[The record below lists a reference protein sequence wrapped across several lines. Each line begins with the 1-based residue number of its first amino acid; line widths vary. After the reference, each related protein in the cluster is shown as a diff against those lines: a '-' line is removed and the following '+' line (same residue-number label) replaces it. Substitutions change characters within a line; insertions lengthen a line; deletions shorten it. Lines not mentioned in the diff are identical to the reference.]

1 MLDENKAR
9 FLELCRMHIHR
20 EGIEDLLLWL
30 ANDSDFFTAPA
41 STRYHCA
48 YEGGLCE
55 HSLNVFDR
63 LVSEVT
69 REYGSFDNEEKAV
82 YINGI
87 KVTLESIAIIALF
100 HDLSKTN
107 YYIVSTRNVK
117 ENGEWKQ
124 VPFYQVNA
132 EPDPSLVYGT
142 HAENSVYMLNNYIA
156 TSHME
161 NVCIRHHMGGKD
173 FSEQHSNETNTTT
186 AFSYFPLA
194 LLTHTA
200 DMKATYI
207 DEVK

>member
-1 MLDENKAR
+1 MDENKAR
-9 FLELCRMHIHR
+9 FLEICRMHIKR

-30 ANDSDFFTAPA
+30 TNSSDFFSAPA

-55 HSLNVFDR
+55 HSLHVYDR
-63 LVSEVT
+63 LVREVID
-69 REYGSFDNEEKAV
+69 EYGDFVDDAV
-82 YINGI
+82 YINGV
-87 KVTLESIAIIALF
+87 KVTIESIAIIALF

-107 YYIVSTRNVK
+107 YYIQSTRNVK

-124 VPFYQVNA
+124 VPFFQVN
-132 EPDPSLVYGT
+132 PDPKPEEVYGT

-156 TSHME
+156 TSHLE

-173 FSEQHSNETNTTT
+173 FSENHSNETNTTT

-194 LLTHTA
+194 LLTHIA